1 MDKTKITLIEDD
13 KILSRVIN
21 EELSEAGFDVS
32 LAFDGEEGLE
42 VVRSKKPDLILLDL
56 VMPKKNGFEVLEEL
70 KASKETVNIPI
81 IILTMLGQEEEVEKG
96 LKLGAN
102 QYVIKS
108 QYAVIEI
115 IDKIKDFLLHN
126 SKTASSQLNIQE

>member
-32 LAFDGEEGLE
+32 LAYDGEEGLE

-108 QYAVIEI
+108 QYAVTEI